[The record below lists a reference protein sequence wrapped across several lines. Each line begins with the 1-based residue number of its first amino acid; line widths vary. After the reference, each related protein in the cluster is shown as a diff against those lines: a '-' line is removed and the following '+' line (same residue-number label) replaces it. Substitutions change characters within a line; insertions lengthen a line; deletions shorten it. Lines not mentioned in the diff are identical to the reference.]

1 MKPTSNL
8 KTLTI
13 NKEIDMAEE
22 RLMTQAEAK
31 DFYLHSHMAKG
42 AKRPNKFAHDT
53 IKRRDTDYY
62 SFWKSVDAQIVH
74 HIEELKKS
82 AREEE
87 AKKRA
92 DKKKKGVVVDGGE
105 N

>member
-1 MKPTSNL
+1 
-8 KTLTI
+8 
-13 NKEIDMAEE
+13 MAEE

-42 AKRPNKFAHDT
+42 TKRPNKFAHDT

-62 SFWKSVDAQIVH
+62 SFWKSVDAQITH
-74 HIEELKKS
+74 HIDELKRN

-92 DKKKKGVVVDGGE
+92 NKKKGGVVDGGE

>member
-1 MKPTSNL
+1 
-8 KTLTI
+8 
-13 NKEIDMAEE
+13 MAEE

-31 DFYLHSHMAKG
+31 DAYYRNGVRG

-92 DKKKKGVVVDGGE
+92 DKKKKGGVVDGGE

>member
-1 MKPTSNL
+1 MT
-8 KTLTI
+8 
-13 NKEIDMAEE
+13 EE

-31 DFYLHSHMAKG
+31 DFYLHNHMARG
-42 AKRPNKFAHDT
+42 AKRPNKFAKDT
-53 IKRRDTDYY
+53 IKKRDTDYY
-62 SFWKSVDAQIVH
+62 SLWKSVDAQIAH
-74 HIEELKKS
+74 HIEELKRN

-92 DKKKKGVVVDGGE
+92 NKKKGVVVDGGE

>member
-1 MKPTSNL
+1 
-8 KTLTI
+8 
-13 NKEIDMAEE
+13 MAGEK
-22 RLMTQAEAK
+22 LMTQAEAK

-42 AKRPNKFAHDT
+42 AKRPNKFAKDT
-53 IKRRDTDYY
+53 IKKRNTDYY
-62 SFWKSVDAQIVH
+62 SFWKSVDAQVTH
-74 HIEELKKS
+74 HIEELKRS

-92 DKKKKGVVVDGGE
+92 NKKKGVVDGGE